1 MANKKEKILINGVC
15 LVAFVG
21 FVLDNF
27 VLWQK
32 TAWLVKFFGVEISA
46 LKLTIFVIDDFLPIF
61 GFFTFGFPL
70 LLTSIFLFSEAA
82 EKHGSNYFPLSASEG
97 GSFQGLGYFDNLP

>member
-1 MANKKEKILINGVC
+1 MANKNEKILIIGVC
-15 LVAFVG
+15 LVAFIG

-61 GFFTFGFPL
+61 GFFTSGFPL
-70 LLTSIFLFSEAA
+70 LLISIFLFSI
-82 EKHGSNYFPLSASEG
+82 KLKKMNQTGRPL
-97 GSFQGLGYFDNLP
+97 P